1 MAATAVV
8 PEPRNGS
15 RTRSPGLEEARIS
28 LAASFS
34 GFCVGWLV
42 FSLRAAVESG
52 LDLAEIE
59 AIEAA
64 TKEPIDLG
72 TLDRSALT
80 KPDRVFVYAI
90 ACWIARLDG
99 RVTEGESKA
108 LAELG
113 ERLGIPERPRALAEA
128 LAREIAELPEGDRPH
143 RYDLERL
150 RAAIGE
156 RLPKG

>member
-1 MAATAVV
+1 MLPVM
-8 PEPRNGS
+8 GD
-15 RTRSPGLEEARIS
+15 SPKFQKDVFLA
-28 LAASFS
+28 LAAIAWAD
-34 GFCVGWLV
+34 GKLDPDEADAIV
-42 FSLRAAVESG
+42 RAAVESG

-72 TLDRSALT
+72 TLDRAALT

-99 RVTEGESKA
+99 RVTDEEAKA

-128 LAREIAELPEGDRPH
+128 LAREIAELPEGDRPP
-143 RYDLERL
+143 RYDLDRL
-150 RAAIGE
+150 RDAIGE